1 MPTKKNNS
9 QKLSGSD
16 EKINIV
22 FPEEQIAIPDF
33 NLIVRKNPA
42 YRFLTLSIS
51 IGVWFLFFIA
61 SDFISNILNM
71 PDTYVTDNKLL
82 SQIVTFI
89 VIAAITLSIN
99 LIQITVEDI
108 IASLLRKRFI
118 KEFNQPNE

>member
-42 YRFLTLSIS
+42 YRLLTLSIS

-71 PDTYVTDNKLL
+71 PDTYVTDNQIL
-82 SQIVTFI
+82 SQIFTFI
-89 VIAAITLSIN
+89 VAITLSIN